1 MIMIKSRGN
10 ARAFE
15 YCDRIL
21 FAVIIRYIL
30 LQLVD
35 NTQLATTLLGSFW
48 RIIQDKIQEEDID
61 RTIWNNRISL
71 SLFFYRQ
78 ESRLRPAESISLP
91 GPFLIALAISG
102 CTSCTVVL
110 IALDVYNF
118 SCRSIILQKFSF
130 SKVFLLSLRR
140 QLASSLLAIS
150 DFPPSFEKFKPVF
163 PFLTFPFF
171 NFESY
176 PPSSLPTTTPVKVLP
191 WR

>member
-1 MIMIKSRGN
+1 MEQSDKP
-10 ARAFE
+10 
-15 YCDRIL
+15 L
-21 FAVIIRYIL
+21 FVFF
-30 LQLVD
+30 
-35 NTQLATTLLGSFW
+35 TLL
-48 RIIQDKIQEEDID
+48 D
-61 RTIWNNRISL
+61 RYLSSGL
-71 SLFFYRQ
+71 SLKQ
-78 ESRLRPAESISLP
+78 TAETKSLP
-91 GPFLIALAISG
+91 GLFYIPLAISG
-102 CTSCTVVL
+102 CTSCTVALV
-110 IALDVYNF
+110 ALDVDNF

-140 QLASSLLAIS
+140 QLASSFLAIS

>member
-1 MIMIKSRGN
+1 MEQSDKP
-10 ARAFE
+10 
-15 YCDRIL
+15 L
-21 FAVIIRYIL
+21 FVFF
-30 LQLVD
+30 
-35 NTQLATTLLGSFW
+35 TLTVL
-48 RIIQDKIQEEDID
+48 DKRSGLKQIV
-61 RTIWNNRISL
+61 SL
-71 SLFFYRQ
+71 PSLF
-78 ESRLRPAESISLP
+78 LTIP
-91 GPFLIALAISG
+91 LAISG

-110 IALDVYNF
+110 VALDVDNF

-191 WR
+191 W